1 MTQTGRYV
9 WKINEEDIWNNELSL
24 IKVKGNSSTG
34 IYRQRYN
41 RKLNP
46 LVEIKIEDLSF
57 VEILIRHLISALL
70 RDKLTTL

>member
-34 IYRQRYN
+34 IRQKYN

>member
-24 IKVKGNSSTG
+24 IKVKGNSLTG
-34 IYRQRYN
+34 IRQRYN

>member
-34 IYRQRYN
+34 IRQRYN

-46 LVEIKIEDLSF
+46 LVEIKIEDLNF

-70 RDKLTTL
+70 RDKLTTF

>member
-24 IKVKGNSSTG
+24 IKVKGNFSTG
-34 IYRQRYN
+34 IRQRYN

>member
-24 IKVKGNSSTG
+24 IKVKGNSSTR
-34 IYRQRYN
+34 IRQRYN

>member
-34 IYRQRYN
+34 IRQRYN

-57 VEILIRHLISALL
+57 VEILIRYLISALL

>member
-34 IYRQRYN
+34 IRQRYN

-70 RDKLTTL
+70 RDKLTTF

>member
-34 IYRQRYN
+34 IRQRYN

>member
-34 IYRQRYN
+34 IKQRYN

>member
-34 IYRQRYN
+34 IRQRYN

-46 LVEIKIEDLSF
+46 LVEIKIEDLNF

>member
-24 IKVKGNSSTG
+24 IKVKSNSSTG
-34 IYRQRYN
+34 IRQRYN